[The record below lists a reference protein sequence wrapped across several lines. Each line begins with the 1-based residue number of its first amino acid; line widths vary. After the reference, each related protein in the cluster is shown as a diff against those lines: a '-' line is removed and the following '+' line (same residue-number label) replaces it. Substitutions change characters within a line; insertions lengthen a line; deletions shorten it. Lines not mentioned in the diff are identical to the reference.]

1 MAWPVVGPPSL
12 RGALVAGLLLLG
24 IGAGLTLRR
33 TTCPSIIVDV
43 KVGAPMDPEVVPQV
57 DDAPIVVDIGD
68 ETPILFECRFQGR
81 YLACR

>member
-43 KVGAPMDPEVVPQV
+43 KVGAPMDPE
-57 DDAPIVVDIGD
+57 
-68 ETPILFECRFQGR
+68 TPILFECRFQGR